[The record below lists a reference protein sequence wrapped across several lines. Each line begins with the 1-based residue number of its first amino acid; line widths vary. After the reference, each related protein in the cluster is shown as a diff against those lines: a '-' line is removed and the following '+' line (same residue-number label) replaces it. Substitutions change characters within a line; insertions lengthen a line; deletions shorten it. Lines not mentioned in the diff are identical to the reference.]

1 MKSTLH
7 TTTAAP
13 PPPTPGTGPVPKR
26 WRFPSRVPRAYLGL
40 EPPPWAGQLSGG
52 GGVGS
57 YEGVVSGRSSHVYL
71 PVNSHWGSCRGVLF
85 RPKLSGNNFLHGG
98 GRNHLNS
105 KPQGKLAAISE
116 PARGS
121 PCHASSSP
129 LHLVRSS
136 MGRRRRNAHPHGPL
150 RKALSACLPTRHPLS
165 FPGHCVLSP
174 RIVRRPTEFR
184 CALRIRPRPTA
195 AVQEWLARP
204 PTLSRW
210 HSGCC
215 AIVLDAL
222 CTLKKIPAP
231 KRNPSPLRVRF

>member
-1 MKSTLH
+1 MKPTLY

-26 WRFPSRVPRAYLGL
+26 WRFPGRVPRAYLGL
-40 EPPPWAGQLSGG
+40 KPPPWGTGQSSGG
-52 GGVGS
+52 GEVGS

-85 RPKLSGNNFLHGG
+85 RPKLFGNNFLHRG
-98 GRNHLNS
+98 GRDHLTS

-129 LHLVRSS
+129 LHLVRSL

-150 RKALSACLPTRHPLS
+150 RKALSASLPTRQPLF
-165 FPGHCVLSP
+165 FPGHCVLSS

-210 HSGCC
+210 HFGCC
-215 AIVLDAL
+215 GIVLDAL
-222 CTLKKIPAP
+222 YTLQKKSPP
-231 KRNPSPLRVRF
+231 KKETPPP